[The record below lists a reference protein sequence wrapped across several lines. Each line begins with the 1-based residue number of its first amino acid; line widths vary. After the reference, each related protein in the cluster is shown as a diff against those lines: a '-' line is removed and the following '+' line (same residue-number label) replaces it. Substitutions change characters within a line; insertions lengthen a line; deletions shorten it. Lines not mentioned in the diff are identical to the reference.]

1 MKFKRDFRDKRV
13 EDKAES
19 TNVQGDY
26 REQYPAYDADEMHGE
41 IGKFRPFGDKDFF
54 SEAHLLEF
62 YRDDLRIGME
72 GERKFFYRELLAV
85 LITVAFV
92 TILVVANSV
101 HLR

>member
-13 EDKAES
+13 EDAAES

-26 REQYPAYDADEMHGE
+26 REQYPAYDADELHGE
-41 IGKFRPFGDKDFF
+41 IGKFRPLGDIDFF
-54 SEAHLLEF
+54 SEVHLEEF
-62 YRDDLRIGME
+62 YRKDLRIGME

-85 LITVAFV
+85 AITFSFVAILI
-92 TILVVANSV
+92 LANSV